1 MIYLVTLNQELFE
14 NDSYKIISPAES
26 LRILSEWGPMFQ
38 IDSETTGRDA
48 RVNDLLSFQFG
59 NVEGDTQIVVDCT
72 TIDIKQ
78 YKEVLENNYCIGQ
91 NLKFDLQFLYNYGI
105 YPRKVYDTMIVEQ
118 FLYLGYPA
126 GQISYSLASIAERR
140 LGIYIDKSTRGE
152 IIWRGLDSKVVEYAA
167 SDVKYMA
174 DIMHSQIEDCKKTNR
189 TIGAKLEC
197 DAVPAI
203 AYLEWCG
210 IKLDKN
216 KWGDKIKL
224 DNKRRDKAK
233 KALDD
238 YVVSKGD
245 EEYYYIERQGD
256 LFEGFDLTPKCNINW
271 DSPKQVVD
279 YAKHLGFDTSVKD
292 KKSGEDKDS
301 VLEKQLKTQKGIDDE
316 FLELYF
322 NYKEHQKVCTTYG
335 AGHLNAINPNTG
347 RLHTAWHQLGASSGR
362 MSCGSRQPNVDLAKL
377 KGISPSKCTYQNL
390 QQLPSDHLTRSCFI
404 APEGYKMVSADFS
417 AEESRLGADIYQ
429 DKEFIKEFTERS
441 GDMHSLFAWTV
452 FNKECRECGC
462 NDVSEVKEKAPQ
474 WRKTVKAVEFAWM
487 FGAAAQTIS
496 QAASCTEE
504 EAKEYI
510 NRLEKGFS
518 GVSDFARRGSEFVR
532 KNGYIIMCKHTGHRM
547 TWWDH
552 DKWLEDQKSFTP
564 EFWDEYRTKHK
575 GTGDFIATKVRYH
588 FQAASKWDRMA
599 RNSVTQG
606 TGAVIMKDALT
617 HLFNWIVDWGLFDKV
632 HICAAVHDEIVCDF
646 PEDLDYFPSKLEEI
660 MEESA
665 AKYCK
670 SLPIPAEASVDDH
683 WVH

>member
-1 MIYLVTLNQELFE
+1 MIYLVTLNQELFI
-14 NDSYKIISPAES
+14 NDLYKIISPSES
-26 LRILSEWGPMFQ
+26 LEMLSSWGPLIQ
-38 IDSETTGRDA
+38 IDSETNGRDA
-48 RVNDLLSFQFG
+48 HINDLLCFQIG
-59 NVEGDTQIVVDCT
+59 KSDGSDQIVIDCST
-72 TIDIKQ
+72 VDIKF
-78 YKEVLENNYCIGQ
+78 YKDILESKYCVGQ
-91 NLKFDLQFLYNYGI
+91 NLKFDLQFLFNYGI
-105 YPRKVYDTMIVEQ
+105 IPRKVYDTMIVEQ

-140 LGIYIDKSTRGE
+140 LGVYIDKSVRGE
-152 IIWRGLDSKVVEYAA
+152 IIWRGLDTSVIEYAA
-167 SDVKYMA
+167 NDVTVLCK
-174 DIMHSQIEDCKKTNR
+174 IMDSQIDECKKR
-189 TIGAKLEC
+189 RCVIGAKIEC
-197 DAVPAI
+197 DAVPAV

-210 IKLDKN
+210 IKLDKG
-216 KWGDKIKL
+216 KWGNKIAL
-224 DNKRRDKAK
+224 DNEKWDKAK

-238 YVVSKGD
+238 YVISKGD
-245 EEYYYIERQGD
+245 EQYYYIERQGD

-279 YAKHLGFDTSVKD
+279 YAKHLGFDTSIKD

-316 FLELYF
+316 FLKLYF
-322 NYKEHQKVCTTYG
+322 DYKEHQKVCTTYG
-335 AGHLNAINPNTG
+335 AGHINAINPNTG

-362 MSCGSRQPNVDLAKL
+362 MSCGSRQPNTDLAKL

-390 QQLPSDHLTRSCFI
+390 QQLPSDHLTRSCFV

-452 FNKECRECGC
+452 FNKECKECGC
-462 NDVSEVKEKAPQ
+462 ADVSEVKDKAPQ
-474 WRKTVKAVEFAWM
+474 WRKAVKAVEFAWM
-487 FGAAAQTIS
+487 FGAAAPTIS
-496 QAASCTEE
+496 QAANCSEE

-518 GVSDFARRGSEFVR
+518 GVSSFAKKGSEFVR

-552 DKWLEDQKSFTP
+552 DKWLEDQKSFTS
-564 EFWDEYRTKHK
+564 EFWDEYREKHK
-575 GTGDFIATKVRYH
+575 GTGDYIATKVRHH

-617 HLFNWIVDWGLFDKV
+617 SLFNWIVDNGYFNKI
-632 HICAAVHDEIVCDF
+632 HICCSVHDEIVCDF
-646 PEDLDYFPSKLEEI
+646 PEDVDIFPHKLEEI
-660 MEESA
+660 MESSA
-665 AKYCK
+665 SKYCK
-670 SLPIPAEASVDDH
+670 SLPIPATAEVGLFWIH
-683 WVH
+683 